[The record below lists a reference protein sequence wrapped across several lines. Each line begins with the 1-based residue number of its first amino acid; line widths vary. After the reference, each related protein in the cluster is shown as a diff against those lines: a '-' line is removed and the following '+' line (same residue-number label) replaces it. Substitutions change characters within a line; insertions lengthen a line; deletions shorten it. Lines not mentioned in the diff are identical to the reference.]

1 MNGDDEPTDS
11 LRQFVEQSKTEEIE
25 KQFDDLEEQIGEVAD
40 DGKITLEKG
49 NFEELVILMI
59 QDLKLDLLEIKEFL
73 AEVHDV
79 DIETEE

>member
-1 MNGDDEPTDS
+1 MVEDDDGDKLKE
-11 LRQFVEQSKTEEIE
+11 FIKESKTSEIE
-25 KQFDDLEEQIGEVAD
+25 QQFDDLEEQLGEVTE

-49 NFEELVILMI
+49 NFEEIVILMI

-79 DIETEE
+79 ELEDE